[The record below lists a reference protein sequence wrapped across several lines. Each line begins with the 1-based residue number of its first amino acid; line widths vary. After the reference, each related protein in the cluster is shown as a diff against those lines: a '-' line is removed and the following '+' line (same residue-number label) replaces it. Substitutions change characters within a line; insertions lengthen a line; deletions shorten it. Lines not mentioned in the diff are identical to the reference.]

1 MERKD
6 RIERIYIQNV
16 VNNCESSFSNKI
28 HVTAFNQTV
37 AIYVGRFPDPLTD
50 DWIFLKSGGDP
61 VYHLRDKTNV
71 GQKISVL
78 IATYCDALWAP
89 KWGNKDKCR
98 RYYHLLQG
106 LRNETGL
113 ASRNQI
119 KAKISFILSDENGN
133 LFSSPDFGSMMRVM
147 HQLTTMTMK

>member
-1 MERKD
+1 MPFPPPD
-6 RIERIYIQNV
+6 RGLPYTF
-16 VNNCESSFSNKI
+16 SSSCQKWL
-28 HVTAFNQTV
+28 
-37 AIYVGRFPDPLTD
+37 LTD
-50 DWIFLKSGGDP
+50 SFKEREVAADSKLPLSC
-61 VYHLRDKTNV
+61 HLRDKTNV
-71 GQKISVL
+71 GQKISAL

-133 LFSSPDFGSMMRVM
+133 LFSSTDFGLMMRVIMM
-147 HQLTTMTMK
+147 HQLMKMTIK